1 MIKIICKILIL
12 FLFNGCIQS
21 SAFLGPVLTVA
32 STGNIHQAG
41 LSYVSSKTVAKIT
54 GKTPAENIKTFLN
67 ISEEDRNTNANN
79 FFNVVKK
86 INKKSGI
93 KDLANQ

>member
-41 LSYVSSKTVAKIT
+41 LSYISSKTVKKIT
-54 GKTPAENIKTFLN
+54 GKTPTENIKTFLKM
-67 ISEEDRNTNANN
+67 SEEDQNTNANN